1 MISEKDKSSQVVLAM
16 YLHLRPGSFLTIAP
30 TQLPCSPLCWEF
42 NSDFFLCKY
51 FFQGT
56 KTHRVRAYN
65 YLKGEGP

>member
-16 YLHLRPGSFLTIAP
+16 YLYLRPGRFLTVAP
-30 TQLPCSPLCWEF
+30 TQLHCSPLCWKF

-56 KTHRVRAYN
+56 KTH
-65 YLKGEGP
+65 